1 MRTQKTKWCTEAK
14 RMRTEFLTIF
24 WRDMVKF
31 FRSKAMLFTALVQP
45 ALWLAL
51 FGVSMSSNF
60 DLITP
65 NGSSQVGVVS
75 VNYLTFMA
83 AGVIAMTVLFT
94 CLYSGIALQFD
105 KQFGLMKEIVASPLP
120 RSHILLGLSLSSV
133 AKSLIQSAIIV
144 LFGFILGVRFFE
156 GFTIEQTLLSV
167 LGIVLFIV
175 LFALGLLFLSSTV
188 AMYLE
193 THESLQGVI
202 TLLSLPLFFA
212 SNALYPIDSLPLAIK
227 LVSYGNPLSY
237 FITGMRYFSLGSNFY
252 SVGTYYTYD
261 TSYVLTALAFL
272 LVFDLV
278 MFLLALR
285 AIKKTK
291 IV

>member
-1 MRTQKTKWCTEAK
+1 
-14 RMRTEFLTIF
+14 MRTEFLTIF

-51 FGVSMSSNF
+51 FGISMSSNF

-65 NGSSQVGVVS
+65 VSPNQLGVPS

-83 AGVIAMTVLFT
+83 AGVISMTVLFT
-94 CLYSGIALQFD
+94 CLYSGISLQFD

-120 RSHILLGLSLSSV
+120 RSHILLGLSLSGV

-156 GFTIEQTLLSV
+156 GFTIEQTLLSL
-167 LGIVLFIV
+167 LGITLFIV

-188 AMYLE
+188 ALMLE
-193 THESLQGVI
+193 THESLQGAI

-212 SNALYPIDSLPLAIK
+212 SNALYPTASLPLAIQI
-227 LVSYGNPLSY
+227 VSFGNPLSY
-237 FITGMRYFSLGSNFY
+237 FITGMRYFSLGPNFY
-252 SVGTYYTYD
+252 SVGTYYAYGAYD
-261 TSYVLTALAFL
+261 VLTACVFL
-272 LVFDLV
+272 LLFDII

-291 IV
+291 VV